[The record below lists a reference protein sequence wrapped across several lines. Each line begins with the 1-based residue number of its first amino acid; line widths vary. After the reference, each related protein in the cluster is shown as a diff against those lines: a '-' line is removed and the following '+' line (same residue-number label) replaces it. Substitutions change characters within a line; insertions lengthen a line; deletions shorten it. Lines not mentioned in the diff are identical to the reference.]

1 MKEEFKMSKN
11 INKKLIEKSIRNI
24 LIAIGENPDREGL
37 QETPNRVSRMYEE
50 IFEGVQYSNDD
61 IANMYNKCFQDT
73 TTGDL
78 VIEKDI
84 PIFSYCEHHLALM
97 YNMTV
102 TIAYIP
108 NGKVLGLSKMARIAD
123 MVAKRLQLQE
133 RIGTDIAEIM
143 QKVTESED
151 IAVVVRGSHS
161 CMTSRG
167 VKKPGVTETCCLKGA
182 FRTNNALR
190 QEFYTMV

>member
-1 MKEEFKMSKN
+1 MSEN

-37 QETPNRVSRMYEE
+37 KETPNRVARMYEE
-50 IFEGVQYSNDD
+50 VFEGVQYSNDD

-108 NGKVLGLSKMARIAD
+108 NGKVLGLSKMARIAE
-123 MVAKRLQLQE
+123 MVSKRLQLQE

-190 QEFYTMV
+190 QEFYTMITK

>member
-1 MKEEFKMSKN
+1 MSKN

-37 QETPNRVSRMYEE
+37 KETPNRVSRMYEE

-108 NGKVLGLSKMARIAD
+108 NGKILGLSKMARIAE
-123 MVAKRLQLQE
+123 MVSKRLQLQE

-151 IAVVVRGSHS
+151 VAVVVRGSHS

-190 QEFYTMV
+190 QEFYTMITK